1 MRKLNTRFGE
11 TVKMKHFNCTVLM
24 YTIKM
29 KIFVDKSVV

>member
-1 MRKLNTRFGE
+1 MRKLNTRFSE
-11 TVKMKHFNCTVLM
+11 TVKMKHFNRATLM

>member
-1 MRKLNTRFGE
+1 MRNLNTGFGE
-11 TVKMKHFNCTVLM
+11 TVKMKHFNCTMLM